1 MEELDETSKQGAWH
15 QHHMGFVNMDTDGG
29 VRIGKRSKKEVSFP
43 EKEVREYGVKI
54 LVDEGSTT
62 PKQSACHYD
71 YQLKATRC
79 VENPNVHYFC
89 TFNCTRNIKTQ
100 MCPAL
105 YLEG

>member
-1 MEELDETSKQGAWH
+1 VAVAPH
-15 QHHMGFVNMDTDGG
+15 GFVNMDTNGG
-29 VRIGKRSKKEVSFP
+29 VRIGKSNKKEVSFP

-79 VENPNVHYFC
+79 VVNPNVPSFLHFYVILNLKRVPLSSGLVVF
-89 TFNCTRNIKTQ
+89 
-100 MCPAL
+100 L
-105 YLEG
+105 